1 MEINTNELMLNA
13 IVKETAAKVVN
24 NLDENVRKELI
35 TNAIAKTLEDMK
47 VKWEIQSI
55 MLEDAKAIAR
65 EYIKLPEVQKRM
77 KQKVIEAANEVM
89 DGLAQAIARGMQSTI
104 KSEYNSWLKED

>member
-24 NLDENVRKELI
+24 SLDENVRKQLI
-35 TNAIAKTLEDMK
+35 VNAIAKILEDI
-47 VKWEIQSI
+47 EIKYDVRQM
-55 MLEDAKAIAR
+55 MLNDAKAIAQ
-65 EYIKLPEVQKRM
+65 EYIKLPEVQKQM

-89 DGLAQAIARGMQSTI
+89 DGLAQAIARGMQNTI
-104 KSEYNSWLKED
+104 KSEYNNWLKED